1 MTKFVRQSIQVQT
14 SQQIIDSFST
24 HLSDEFVW
32 IIILKILIIFRK
44 CIKNIQI
51 LFFRK
56 QIIFSYAIFSF
67 HTRLNNN
74 ITFVVYNRI
83 QFLCRQSEQITDF
96 IRKRTEIPDVSHRH
110 NQLDMSHTFTAHFL
124 FSNFHT
130 TTVAD
135 DTFIT
140 DTLVFTAMTFIILD
154 RTKNALAEQTVTF
167 GFVRT
172 IINGFRLQ
180 NFTTRILKDF
190 FRRSQTN

>member
-1 MTKFVRQSIQVQT
+1 M
-14 SQQIIDSFST
+14 
-24 HLSDEFVW
+24 
-32 IIILKILIIFRK
+32 
-44 CIKNIQI
+44 
-51 LFFRK
+51 
-56 QIIFSYAIFSF
+56 
-67 HTRLNNN
+67 
-74 ITFVVYNRI
+74 
-83 QFLCRQSEQITDF
+83 
-96 IRKRTEIPDVSHRH
+96 SHRH

-154 RTKNALAEQTVTF
+154 RTKNALAEQAITF

-172 IINGFRLQ
+172 VINGFRLQ

>member
-140 DTLVFTAMTFIILD
+140 DTLIFTAMAFVILNG
-154 RTKNALAEQTVTF
+154 TKNALAEQTIAF

-172 IINGFRLQ
+172 VIYGFRLQ
-180 NFTTRILKDF
+180 NFTTRIL
-190 FRRSQTN
+190 